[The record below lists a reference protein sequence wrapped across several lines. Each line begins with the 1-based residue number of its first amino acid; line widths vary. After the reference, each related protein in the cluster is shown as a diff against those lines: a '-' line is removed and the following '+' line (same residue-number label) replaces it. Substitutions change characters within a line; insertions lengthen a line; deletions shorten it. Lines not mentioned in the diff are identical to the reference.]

1 MSRNLMIPLNR
12 NLTNCIRW
20 ILDECLPP
28 IIRDNKFFMFP
39 FYYWAYRGKNINTI
53 MYYKKL
59 VYGFSPDEYKKFYE
73 NLDSLSRHRL
83 TDLNHKSITII
94 LSELRS
100 KTRTLLD
107 VGCGSGYLLDQIAKY
122 RPQIKLAGAD
132 ICSPFQSS
140 KYEYY
145 QEDIQSL
152 SFDDCSFDV
161 VTCCHTLE
169 HILKVENAVKELQ
182 RICREKLIIV
192 VPCQRYYFYTL
203 DEHLNF
209 FTRAEQLTALLES
222 GQFQLEKCQ
231 KVRGDWVVVLRRV

>member
-1 MSRNLMIPLNR
+1 MIPLNR

-28 IIRDNKFFMFP
+28 VIRDNRFFMFP
-39 FYYWAYRGKNINTI
+39 LYYWAYRGKNIHTI
-53 MYYKKL
+53 MCYKKL
-59 VYGFSPDEYKKFYE
+59 VHNFSPAEYKEFYE

-83 TDLNHKSITII
+83 TDLNNESIRI
-94 LSELRS
+94 LLNELGPET
-100 KTRTLLD
+100 KTLMD
-107 VGCGSGYLLDQIAKY
+107 VGCGSGYLLDQIAGIH
-122 RPQIKLAGAD
+122 PHIKLAGTD
-132 ICSPFQSS
+132 IYASS
-140 KYEYY
+140 KTCRYEYF

-152 SFDDCSFDV
+152 PFADCSFDV

-169 HILKVENAVKELQ
+169 HILEVERAVKELQ

-209 FTRAEQLTALLES
+209 FTYREQLISLLADDH
-222 GQFQLEKCQ
+222 FQLEKCQ
-231 KVRGDWVVVLRRV
+231 KVWGDWVVVMRRV